1 MVYLPM
7 DDMLK
12 KSDSIY
18 KLVMLVC
25 ARAKE
30 LNEGVPPLIESKSQ
44 KWITV
49 ALEELKENKINY
61 KRGKESRT

>member
-18 KLVMLVC
+18 KLVMLTC

-30 LNEGVPPLIESKSQ
+30 LSVGAPSLIDSKSQ

-49 ALEELKENKINY
+49 ALEEIKANKVSY
-61 KRGKESRT
+61 K